1 MLGALT
7 SRTRATTGSLLR
19 EARFDAATER
29 ERHSTGEPSPSLSNG
44 SCDINVLR
52 FTTKIKQC
60 VPFLPSGGHCSFKL
74 EIAFCVRGVISPLL
88 ANIYLNKLDRI
99 WAARC
104 GQLGKLIRYADD
116 FVAMCRTES
125 AAREALRR
133 IGLVMDRLGLTSASS
148 EDAVGG
154 LTAR

>member
-1 MLGALT
+1 
-7 SRTRATTGSLLR
+7 
-19 EARFDAATER
+19 
-29 ERHSTGEPSPSLSNG
+29 LSNG
-44 SCDINVLR
+44 SFAITVLL

-60 VPFLPSGGHCSFKL
+60 VPFSPPGNCSFKL
-74 EIAFCVRGVISPLL
+74 EIAFCVRGVVSPLL